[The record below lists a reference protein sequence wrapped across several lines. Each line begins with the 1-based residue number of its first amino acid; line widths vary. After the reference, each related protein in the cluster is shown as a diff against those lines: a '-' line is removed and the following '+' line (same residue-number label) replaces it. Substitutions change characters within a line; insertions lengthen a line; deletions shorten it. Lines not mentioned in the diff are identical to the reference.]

1 MCDIDILDDFSDDDE
16 ENIFE
21 GNAFVEE
28 FYKII
33 MD

>member
-16 ENIFE
+16 ENISE
-21 GNAFVEE
+21 GNVFVEE